1 MHAKLIPSIKRPT
14 MSSTPLRP
22 EQEAQVEALA
32 DKIQESNRPLVV
44 KLARLLLSKKDG
56 ELFGQTEF
64 EVRDL
69 VHPFGARAYETT
81 PAEKKMATRDQA

>member
-1 MHAKLIPSIKRPT
+1 
-14 MSSTPLRP
+14 MSSTPLHP
-22 EQEAQVEALA
+22 EQEARVEALA

-69 VHPFGARAYETT
+69 VHQFGARAYETT
-81 PAEKKMATRDQA
+81 LAEKKTATRGPV